1 MKLADSEEISTEGAT
16 APQQRKDSRAAK
28 PTKTTKPTA
37 SVSQR
42 ATAAT
47 GMVDLNGSDSVAQ
60 DAPAELNPVELRRR
74 LSAWYR
80 ANARE
85 LPWRGTADP
94 YHIWVSEVMLQQTRV
109 AAVIDHYTRFI
120 RRFPTLVSLALAPEE
135 EVLAVWSGLGYY
147 RRARLLHKAAQFIML
162 ERDGR
167 LPASSAELR
176 TLPGIGE
183 YTAAAIAS
191 IAFGEAVA
199 VVDGNVERVILRLT
213 GRAREA
219 TAAAQGFVRAQA
231 QALMPHAALL
241 SSQLDAQFVSEQPSP
256 PRTDSVWD
264 ASERIAIAAS
274 AHPAAHFGSDGP
286 MLQKLPNAAGDHNQ
300 AMMELGAMVCL
311 PRAPLCLQCPLYT
324 LCRTRGEHTTPPRAP
339 QRSLPVAYLLD
350 MRKRG
355 PATEVLLERRADDAS
370 LMPAMYELP
379 PLPLEAV
386 EGREPVLRVRHSITN
401 TNYYVQV
408 YAVRHH
414 EMNGGS
420 QSRLEAY
427 SLRRAIADADRDLHW
442 VRTSRLAGLPL
453 TGLGRKILQR
463 LQVMDNP
470 KISLLQ

>member
-1 MKLADSEEISTEGAT
+1 
-16 APQQRKDSRAAK
+16 
-28 PTKTTKPTA
+28 
-37 SVSQR
+37 
-42 ATAAT
+42 
-47 GMVDLNGSDSVAQ
+47 MVDLNGSDSVAQ

>member
-1 MKLADSEEISTEGAT
+1 MKFADSEEISTDGAT
-16 APQQRKDSRAAK
+16 APEVRKIPRAARPK
-28 PTKTTKPTA
+28 KQAEPGSSTKRRA
-37 SVSQR
+37 SASGDN
-42 ATAAT
+42 T
-47 GMVDLNGSDSVAQ
+47 DLNGSGAGLG
-60 DAPAELNPVELRRR
+60 DATGELNPIEFRRR

-80 ANARE
+80 AHARE

-109 AAVIDHYTRFI
+109 AAVIDHYTEFV
-120 RRFPTLVSLALAPEE
+120 RRFPTLVSLALAPEAD
-135 EVLAVWSGLGYY
+135 VLAAWSGLGYY
-147 RRARLLHKAAQFIML
+147 RRARMLHRAAQFIVM

-213 GRAREA
+213 GRSSEA

-241 SSQLDAQFVSEQPSP
+241 SSHLDSQFVSEQPSR
-256 PRTDSVWD
+256 PRGGSVWD

-274 AHPAAHFGSDGP
+274 ADPAARYGGDGP
-286 MLQKLPNAAGDHNQ
+286 AQHSVPSAAGDHNQ
-300 AMMELGAMVCL
+300 AMMELGATVCL
-311 PRAPLCLQCPLYT
+311 PRAPLCLQCPVYA
-324 LCRTRGEHTTPPRAP
+324 LCRTRGEHPTPQRAP

-355 PATEVLLERRADDAS
+355 TATEVLLERRADDAS
-370 LMPAMYELP
+370 LMPGMYELP

-386 EGREPVLRVRHSITN
+386 EGREPVLRVRHAITN

-408 YAVRHH
+408 FAARHH
-414 EMNGGS
+414 ETNGGGHA
-420 QSRLEAY
+420 RFEVYA
-427 SLRRAIADADRDLHW
+427 LRRALSAAAKDLHW
-442 VRTSRLAGLPL
+442 VRSSRLAGLPL
-453 TGLGRKILQR
+453 TGLARKILQR
-463 LQVMDNP
+463 LHVMDNP
-470 KISLLQ
+470 KISLLD